1 MIRPAL
7 ESDLPAILA
16 IYGPY
21 ILHSTATFEYEVPS
35 LPAFTDRFRGITAQF
50 PWLVW
55 EENGTILGYA
65 YASAPYTRPA
75 YAWCAEP
82 SVYLCPQARGSGIGA
97 ALYAALTHMQN
108 LLLPGSATW
117 AIQMRLSEALCVL
130 AFFTPAAIPGLSLG
144 CLLFNLTFA
153 AALPLDFIIGTAAT
167 ALATAVMWWG
177 RNWTVKGYPLLG
189 MLMPAL
195 FNALLVGWEL
205 TVYIGG
211 GFWINGLYVAIG
223 EAAVLLS
230 AGSVLYYVLKKRG
243 LDKKLFR

>member
-55 EENGTILGYA
+55 EEDGKVLGYA

-97 ALYAALTHMQN
+97 ALYAALEAILLKQGYQVLYALVTQENAASLRFHEKLGYRKMVLFPDCGFKFGRWLGLIWMEKRLKAVEIPTSAPTPRPSIRKDAQN
-108 LLLPGSATW
+108 FANILDN
-117 AIQMRLSEALCVL
+117 
-130 AFFTPAAIPGLSLG
+130 LSL
-144 CLLFNLTFA
+144 F
-153 AALPLDFIIGTAAT
+153 
-167 ALATAVMWWG
+167 
-177 RNWTVKGYPLLG
+177 
-189 MLMPAL
+189 
-195 FNALLVGWEL
+195 
-205 TVYIGG
+205 
-211 GFWINGLYVAIG
+211 
-223 EAAVLLS
+223 
-230 AGSVLYYVLKKRG
+230 
-243 LDKKLFR
+243 